1 MTSHDVSVTR
11 SRSNTPKPPSGP
23 PPAHL
28 QLPPPYN
35 IFTGQMTKRA
45 TFPPRTLQPTSK
57 FPQPNEPSS
66 STGTH
71 DTTEEAPLIYTMSIP
86 HARDDKVTQHVTAT
100 TTTIVLPKDHC
111 ITTPLRHALFTHG
124 ISEAENTQELG
135 WGQKMEAQLDFQ
147 YKYDAIIHR
156 TIVHQL
162 RQHLIQSDLADAHT
176 AHQIRLLNALSVEL
190 VQSSSKQVALRVLN
204 TSHYDHPNAT
214 ITVKITFIDHL
225 PYKQKFFEAVMPP
238 LQNSLANGMLVHHTH
253 KIR

>member
-1 MTSHDVSVTR
+1 MTSHEASVTR

-23 PPAHL
+23 PPEHL

-45 TFPPRTLQPTSK
+45 TFPPKTLQPTSK
-57 FPQPNEPSS
+57 FPQPNEPRS
-66 STGTH
+66 STDTH
-71 DTTEEAPLIYTMSIP
+71 EATEEAPLIYTMSIP

-111 ITTPLRHALFTHG
+111 ITTPLRQALFTHG
-124 ISEAENTQELG
+124 ISETLYTHGLG

-147 YKYDAIIHR
+147 YTYDAIIHR

-162 RQHLIQSDLADAHT
+162 RQHLIQSGIANTHIAQ
-176 AHQIRLLNALSVEL
+176 QITLLNALSIEL
-190 VQSSSKQVALRVLN
+190 AQSSPKQVALRVLN
-204 TSHYDHPNAT
+204 TSYHDHPNAN

-225 PYKQKFFEAVMPP
+225 PYKKKFFEAVMPP
-238 LQNSLANGMLVHHTH
+238 LQNSLANGMLAHHTH